1 MNKQSHILVGVVG
14 AGTMG
19 AGIALV
25 ALTAGYRVTVC
36 DVQNEVLERAKS
48 YISQSLKRSVEKAR
62 LTSGEMEEALAR
74 LQFSTELSALADA
87 AMVVEAVPENLSLKR
102 SVLQQLE
109 QVCRENSIL
118 ATNTSSLSI
127 TVLASQLAHRHRVV
141 GLHFFNPA
149 PVMRLIEIV
158 VGEDTSQT
166 VVEQVEAFA
175 RSFKKQTIVC
185 HDTPGFVVNRVARN
199 YYGEALKVV
208 GAGGA
213 DYSTVDKLLEQAA
226 GFRMGPFALMD
237 LIGID
242 VNFDVTK
249 SVYDAYHQESRFR
262 PHRLQE
268 QKVLAGHLGR
278 KTGKGFY
285 RYDEKSD
292 QETKG
297 VSPESA
303 KATEKTSDLDIGGHS
318 RRLTPVVIGDTAIAK
333 ALSVVIQNRFETA
346 DESLLFDG
354 PVNPAYPEMVSARL
368 EMLRAHLANHRS
380 STVIV
385 SVAGDSMFHRQL
397 LQTIENS
404 IPDDVVILTS
414 LHGPSASTQ
423 ASWLKRPE
431 RLRGFSVMLSQ
442 GNSALALVR
451 DWAMSPSTAEHQNS
465 FQQSIES
472 TRSEYGLGAVVEW
485 SRPVQAQS
493 QHDQVFESDE
503 VDRNVQGLWSR
514 LGFEPVLVRDGI
526 GGVTMRIL
534 SMVLNEAEEVMYE
547 GTASAAD
554 IDLGMRLGTNYPSG
568 PINWLAAFGAATIWY
583 TLSALWSETGDSRYK
598 VSQGLVNGL
607 LLERSRT
614 RH

>member
-36 DVQNEVLERAKS
+36 DVQNEVLERARG
-48 YISQSLKRSVEKAR
+48 YISESLKRSVEKAR

-102 SVLQQLE
+102 RVLQQLE
-109 QVCRENSIL
+109 QVCREDSIL

-127 TVLASQLAHRHRVV
+127 TVLASALAYRHRVV

-166 VVEQVEAFA
+166 VVEQAEAFA
-175 RSFKKQTIVC
+175 RSFRKQTIVC
-185 HDTPGFVVNRVARN
+185 QDTPGFVVNRVARN
-199 YYGEALKVV
+199 YYGEALKIA

-278 KTGKGFY
+278 KSGKGFY

-292 QETKG
+292 LATKG
-297 VSPESA
+297 VSPESV
-303 KATEKTSDLDIGGHS
+303 KVTVKTSDLDIGRPS
-318 RRLTPVVIGDTAIAK
+318 RQLTPVVIGDTAIAK
-333 ALSVVIQNRFETA
+333 ALAVVIRDRFET
-346 DESLLFDG
+346 DVHLLFDG
-354 PVNPAYPEMVSARL
+354 PVNPAYPKMVSERL
-368 EMLRAHLANHRS
+368 EMLRAHLANRRA

-385 SVAGDSMFHRQL
+385 SVAGDLLFHRQL
-397 LQTIENS
+397 LQTIEDS
-404 IPDDVVILTS
+404 MPDDVVILTS

-442 GNSALALVR
+442 GSNALALVCN
-451 DWAMSPSTAEHQNS
+451 WAVSTSTAEYQNS
-465 FQQSIES
+465 FQHSIES
-472 TRSEYGLGAVVEW
+472 TRGEYGLGAVVEW
-485 SRPVQAQS
+485 SRPIQAQS
-493 QHDQVFESDE
+493 HHDQVFESDE
-503 VDRNVQGLWSR
+503 VDRDVQGLWSR
-514 LGFEPVLVRDGI
+514 LGFEPVHVRDGI

-534 SMVLNEAEEVMYE
+534 AMVLNEAEEVMHE

-554 IDLGMRLGTNYPSG
+554 IDLGMSLGTNYPSG
-568 PINWLAAFGAATIWY
+568 PINWLSAFGAATIWY
-583 TLSALWSETGDSRYK
+583 TLSALWLETGDSRYK